1 MVSEINRSR
10 SDLSGCWGCGASS
23 EIPSSRRTASV
34 SSYGLHR
41 SYCLL
46 CFERE
51 VRWLVANVNGAVHA
65 SSSARLSIKR
75 RTSRL
80 ESRIHSI
87 RWLLL
92 PFPKLQLRF
101 LSNQVL
107 SSRFFQQK
115 RGTSITEKSAT
126 FAFFFFVLFGMVAD
140 QEQVGLDH
148 FPHQRSATT
157 RRCTVLYRYSTSWYV
172 DCQTN
177 WITGIIPTQQ
187 ETVGARR
194 TILQGSFEPRNF
206 GTVVTLLIF

>member
-23 EIPSSRRTASV
+23 EIPSPRRTASV

-101 LSNQVL
+101 LSDQAL

-157 RRCTVLYRYSTSWYV
+157 AHYDRTMHSIVPVLNILVRRLSNELDYRDYSHTTRNCGRSTH
-172 DCQTN
+172 DT
-177 WITGIIPTQQ
+177 
-187 ETVGARR
+187 
-194 TILQGSFEPRNF
+194 PRF
-206 GTVVTLLIF
+206 I

>member
-23 EIPSSRRTASV
+23 EIPSPRRTASV

-101 LSNQVL
+101 LSDQAL

-157 RRCTVLYRYSTSWYV
+157 PHYDRTMHSIVPVLNILVRRLSNELDYRDYSHTTRNCGRSTH
-172 DCQTN
+172 DT
-177 WITGIIPTQQ
+177 
-187 ETVGARR
+187 
-194 TILQGSFEPRNF
+194 PRF
-206 GTVVTLLIF
+206 I

>member
-23 EIPSSRRTASV
+23 EIPSPRRTASV

-101 LSNQVL
+101 LSNQAL

-157 RRCTVLYRYSTSWYV
+157 PHCDRTMHSIVPVLNILVRRLSNELDYRDYSHTTRNCGRSTH
-172 DCQTN
+172 DT
-177 WITGIIPTQQ
+177 
-187 ETVGARR
+187 
-194 TILQGSFEPRNF
+194 PRF
-206 GTVVTLLIF
+206 I